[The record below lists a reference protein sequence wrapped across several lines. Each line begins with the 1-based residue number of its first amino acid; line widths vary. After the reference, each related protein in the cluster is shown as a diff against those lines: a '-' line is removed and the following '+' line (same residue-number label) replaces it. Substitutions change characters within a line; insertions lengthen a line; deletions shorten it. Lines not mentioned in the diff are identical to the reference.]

1 VNDAAAVRHGRSR
14 PDACSVL
21 WDNAQA
27 PVLGTAPVAM
37 FWLALEQN
45 GPWGAQAATHSHL
58 DPALGATLNGLCQGA
73 GGRLILIRRPGA
85 HPEVQEAGPHRVYL
99 AGGLAARPWLLEAD
113 LEDPARLARLTASV
127 LAAMGGGDPGV
138 VQSALPELKH
148 SPAPVLMVCTN
159 SSRDVC
165 CAVRGRPVAALSALY
180 RPGQIWECSHTG
192 GHRFA
197 PTGVLLPFGQTF
209 GRLSVESA
217 ISAVDAATRGRVPAE
232 LLGASFD
239 RGRSNLTAPE
249 QAAESVVRQ
258 RIQETSLSALSTTA
272 ERWPAEANPVD
283 PGDPGDPENPVD
295 TWRCRVSHLDGRH
308 WDVVAMRGRG
318 GDDLPDSCGKEPAA
332 TWRWSVVSDSG
343 R

>member
-1 VNDAAAVRHGRSR
+1 
-14 PDACSVL
+14 
-21 WDNAQA
+21 
-27 PVLGTAPVAM
+27 
-37 FWLALEQN
+37 
-45 GPWGAQAATHSHL
+45 
-58 DPALGATLNGLCQGA
+58 
-73 GGRLILIRRPGA
+73 
-85 HPEVQEAGPHRVYL
+85 
-99 AGGLAARPWLLEAD
+99 
-113 LEDPARLARLTASV
+113 
-127 LAAMGGGDPGV
+127 
-138 VQSALPELKH
+138 
-148 SPAPVLMVCTN
+148 
-159 SSRDVC
+159 
-165 CAVRGRPVAALSALY
+165 VRGRPVAAQSALR
-180 RPGQIWECSHTG
+180 RPDQIWECSHTG

-209 GRLSVESA
+209 GRLSAQSA
-217 ISAVDAATRGRVPAE
+217 VSAVDAATRGRVPAE

-249 QAAESVVRQ
+249 QAAESAVRQ

-272 ERWPAEANPVD
+272 ERWPGEANPVD

>member
-1 VNDAAAVRHGRSR
+1 VNEAAAVRHGRSR

-21 WDNAQA
+21 WDDAQA
-27 PVLGTAPVAM
+27 PALGTAPFAL
-37 FWLALEQN
+37 FWVALEQN
-45 GPWGAQAATHSHL
+45 GPWGARAATQSHL
-58 DPALGATLNGLCQGA
+58 DPDLGSTLNGSCQDA
-73 GGRLILIRRPGA
+73 GGRLILIRRPGT
-85 HPEVQEAGPHRVYL
+85 HPELKEAGPRRVYL
-99 AGGLAARPWLLEAD
+99 AGGLAARPWLEAD
-113 LEDPARLARLTASV
+113 LEDPQRLERLTAPV
-127 LAAMGGGDPGV
+127 LAAMSEGDQGAV
-138 VQSALPELKH
+138 RSALPELEH
-148 SPAPVLMVCTN
+148 SPAPVLMVCAN
-159 SSRDVC
+159 SRRDVC
-165 CAVRGRPVAALSALY
+165 CSVRGRPVAAQSALH
-180 RPGQIWECSHTG
+180 RPDQIWECSHTG

-209 GRLSVESA
+209 GRLSAQSA
-217 ISAVDAATRGRVPAE
+217 VSAVDAATRGRVPAE
-232 LLGASFD
+232 LLGAAFD

-258 RIQETSLSALSTTA
+258 QIQETSLSALSTTA
-272 ERWPAEANPVD
+272 ERWPAEPNPVD
-283 PGDPGDPENPVD
+283 LGDPGGPENPVD